1 MTTTLTHRHT
11 WRQRCTRP
19 QQPGG
24 RCVAFLLLVAMCPP
38 SDHARTSQEVDAAA
52 DAKRPKLSA
61 SVSAGGTASLD
72 ITPPAG
78 PSAGAAVAPGGTAIK
93 YGRLTHSSGG
103 ARAPPPPRDVVVHA
117 DDDDD
122 FV

>member
-1 MTTTLTHRHT
+1 M
-11 WRQRCTRP
+11 
-19 QQPGG
+19 
-24 RCVAFLLLVAMCPP
+24 
-38 SDHARTSQEVDAAA
+38 DAAA

-61 SVSAGGTASLD
+61 SVSAGGTASLGTD
-72 ITPPAG
+72 HITPPAG
-78 PSAGAAVAPGGTAIK
+78 PSAGVAVAPGGTAIK

-117 DDDDD
+117 NDDDD